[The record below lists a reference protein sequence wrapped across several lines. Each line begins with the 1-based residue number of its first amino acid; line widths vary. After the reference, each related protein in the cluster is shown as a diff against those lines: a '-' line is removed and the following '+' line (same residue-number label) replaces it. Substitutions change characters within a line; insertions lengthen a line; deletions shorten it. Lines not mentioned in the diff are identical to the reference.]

1 MQVLFLMWLALAGMK
16 GFWGD
21 LEAVPSAPT
30 RTTEVDAAEGPVSPP
45 PKP

>member
-16 GFWGD
+16 GFWGGPETETSTPVRTIEV
-21 LEAVPSAPT
+21 EAS
-30 RTTEVDAAEGPVSPP
+30 EGPVSPP

>member
-16 GFWGD
+16 GFWGG
-21 LEAVPSAPT
+21 LETETSAPA
-30 RTTEVDAAEGPVSPP
+30 RANDVEASEGPFNPP